1 MYLSYYN
8 LAEKPFR
15 IDTDPRFLWF
25 GEKHQEALA
34 VLKYGVLERNGFVVL
49 TGGIGTGKT
58 TLLNALLE
66 SLGDDVLVANINNPK
81 LDTLDFLKIV
91 AKSYDPTAA
100 IDNKADF
107 ILYFNRYLQ
116 QAHFDGRIV
125 LLVIDEA
132 HRLSQ
137 DLLEEIRLLSNAE
150 QAGKRLINIFF
161 IGQNELKQS
170 LQLSECRALR
180 QRVTLF
186 YDIQPLSESEM
197 VQYIGHRLRVAGSE
211 AQLFTSDAIHEI
223 YRFSR
228 GYPRLI
234 NVICDHSL
242 LTGYVQGLKT
252 ISPEVANECARE
264 IRFPGETG
272 SIIEKALLEKLKN
285 RRRATPRDP
294 MQEPLV
300 RRLIRALRVSWTRFS
315 AELSTGD
322 GVGKK
327 RVAKEAATAAASNEE
342 RPFEGRTTVPNAGEA
357 NPVGEETK
365 RPFSRVKRQTLFYG
379 GLVAGIGIVA
389 VALTLMVQATPAE
402 KTEVPPL
409 SSGTAVVQGQGVS
422 LSRSA
427 APLPSQPPAEKNGLR
442 SALAPGKGRSSGRP
456 LENRGLAAVDPVD
469 GTPAPV
475 SPKPAGQSPTAGE
488 RAAPSPVED
497 QKSQRLSSL
506 DLAKGA
512 LTQKNYPLALDL
524 LDATRNTDRLPEF
537 KLLYAQALTGQ
548 AGRILEKSP
557 LEAETILRKAVAL
570 DPKNVEAHFVLGKI
584 YTRSK
589 DYARAIEAYQKAVG
603 LDPDLADALFNL
615 GFIYASTGMYAD
627 AEKMFTRVVRTHPP
641 YLDKALFNL
650 AMVQQKLGKKEESR
664 TNLEKA
670 VAVKPDNQK
679 AQTFLKQFKADAEAG
694 N

>member
-8 LAEKPFR
+8 LAEKPFQ

-34 VLKYGVLERNGFVVL
+34 VLKYGVLDRNGFVVL

-81 LDTLDFLKIV
+81 LDTLDFFKIV
-91 AKSYDPTAA
+91 AKSYDPAA
-100 IDNKADF
+100 VIDGKADF
-107 ILYFNRYLQ
+107 ILFFNRFLKQ
-116 QAHFDGRIV
+116 VHFDGRIV

-170 LQLSECRALR
+170 LLLPECRALR

-186 YDIQPLSESEM
+186 YDIQPLSENEM

-223 YRFSR
+223 HRSSQ

-234 NVICDHSL
+234 NIICDHAL

-252 ISPEVANECARE
+252 ISPEVVNECTQE
-264 IRFPGETG
+264 IRFLGETG
-272 SIIEKALLEKLKN
+272 SIIEKALIDKLKN
-285 RRRATPRDP
+285 RRRATGRDP
-294 MQEPLV
+294 WRGPLV
-300 RRLIRALRVSWTRFS
+300 RRLIRAVTVSWTRFS
-315 AELSTGD
+315 AELSAGD
-322 GVGKK
+322 SVGKK

-342 RPFEGRTTVPNAGEA
+342 LSLKGEDTVPAADET

-365 RPFSRVKRQTLFYG
+365 RSFSRVKRQTLFYG

-402 KTEVPPL
+402 KTEVSTL
-409 SSGTAVVQGQGVS
+409 SSGAAVVQGQGVS

-427 APLPSQPPAEKNGLR
+427 EPVPSQPPAEKNGMR
-442 SALAPGKGRSSGRP
+442 TALAPKKGLSSGRP
-456 LENRGLAAVDPVD
+456 LEKRALATVDPVD
-469 GTPAPV
+469 ETPAPV

-488 RAAPSPVED
+488 RAAPSPGED
-497 QKSQRLSSL
+497 QKPQRFSSL

-512 LTQKNYPLALDL
+512 LAQKNYQLALEL
-524 LDATRNTDRLPEF
+524 LDATRNPDRLTEF
-537 KLLYAQALTGQ
+537 KPLYARALAGQ

-570 DPKNVEAHFVLGKI
+570 DAKNVEAHVILGKI

-615 GFIYASTGMYAD
+615 GFIYASTGMYEN
-627 AEKMFTRVVRTHPP
+627 AEKMFARVVRTHPP

-664 TNLEKA
+664 INLERAAA
-670 VAVKPDNQK
+670 VNPDNQK
-679 AQTFLKQFKADAEAG
+679 AQTFLKQFKADAKAG
-694 N
+694 R

>member
-8 LAEKPFR
+8 LAEKPFQ

-34 VLKYGVLERNGFVVL
+34 VLKYGVLDRNGFVVL

-91 AKSYDPTAA
+91 AKSYEPAA
-100 IDNKADF
+100 PINGKADF
-107 ILYFNRYLQ
+107 ILYFNRFLQ
-116 QAHFDGRIV
+116 RAHFDGRIV

-170 LQLSECRALR
+170 LLLPECRALR

-197 VQYIGHRLRVAGSE
+197 VQYMGHRLRVAGSE

-223 YRFSR
+223 YRFSL
-228 GYPRLI
+228 GFPRLI
-234 NVICDHSL
+234 NVICDHAL

-252 ISPEVANECARE
+252 ISPEVVNECGRE

-272 SIIEKALLEKLKN
+272 SILEKELIDNLKN
-285 RRRATPRDP
+285 RRRAAPRNP
-294 MQEPLV
+294 WRGPLV
-300 RRLIRALRVSWTRFS
+300 RRLIRAVTVSWTRFS
-315 AELSTGD
+315 AELSAGD

-327 RVAKEAATAAASNEE
+327 RVAKEAATAAVSNEKLS
-342 RPFEGRTTVPNAGEA
+342 FEGQATAPHADET
-357 NPVGEETK
+357 NPGGEETK
-365 RPFSRVKRQTLFYG
+365 RPFSRLKRQTLFYG

-402 KTEVPPL
+402 KTEAPTL
-409 SSGTAVVQGQGVS
+409 SSGTAGVQGQGVS

-427 APLPSQPPAEKNGLR
+427 APVPSQPPAEKIGMR
-442 SALAPGKGRSSGRP
+442 SAPALEKDRSSGRP
-456 LENRGLAAVDPVD
+456 PEKRALAAVDPVD
-469 GTPAPV
+469 GTPAPE
-475 SPKPAGQSPTAGE
+475 SSKPAGKSPTAGE
-488 RAAPSPVED
+488 RAAPSPAED
-497 QKSQRLSSL
+497 QITQRFSSL

-512 LTQKNYPLALDL
+512 LAQKNYQLALEL
-524 LDATRNTDRLPEF
+524 LDATRNPDRLTEF
-537 KLLYAQALTGQ
+537 KPLYARALAGQ
-548 AGRILEKSP
+548 AGRLLEKSP
-557 LEAETILRKAVAL
+557 LEAETMLRKAVAL
-570 DPKNVEAHFVLGKI
+570 DSKNVEAYFVLGKL

-589 DYARAIEAYQKAVG
+589 DYARAIVAYQKAVG

-615 GFIYASTGMYAD
+615 GFIYASTGMYED
-627 AEKMFTRVVRTHPP
+627 AEKMFARAVRTHPP

-679 AQTFLKQFKADAEAG
+679 AQTFLKQFKAAAEAG
-694 N
+694 R

>member
-34 VLKYGVLERNGFVVL
+34 VLKYGVLDRNGFVVL

-91 AKSYDPTAA
+91 AKSYEPTAT
-100 IDNKADF
+100 IDGKADF
-107 ILYFNRYLQ
+107 ILYFNRFLQ
-116 QAHFDGRIV
+116 QAHVDGRIV

-150 QAGKRLINIFF
+150 HAGKRLINIFF

-170 LQLSECRALR
+170 LLLPECRALR
-180 QRVTLF
+180 QRVTLY
-186 YDIQPLSESEM
+186 YDIQPLSETEM
-197 VQYIGHRLRVAGSE
+197 VQYIGHRLRVAGSQ

-223 YRFSR
+223 HRSSR

-234 NVICDHSL
+234 NIICDHAL
-242 LTGYVQGLKT
+242 LTGYVQGLNT
-252 ISPEVANECARE
+252 ISPEVVNECAQE

-272 SIIEKALLEKLKN
+272 SIFEKAWIDKLKN
-285 RRRATPRDP
+285 RRQTAAADLRRP
-294 MQEPLV
+294 PLV
-300 RRLIRALRVSWTRFS
+300 LRVIRAMTARWIRFTD
-315 AELSTGD
+315 ALSTEAII
-322 GVGKK
+322 GKTS
-327 RVAKEAATAAASNEE
+327 VAKEVATAAVSSEE
-342 RPFEGRTTVPNAGEA
+342 LSFKGDGTKPAADES

-365 RPFSRVKRQTLFYG
+365 RPFGRIKRQTLFYG
-379 GLVAGIGIVA
+379 GLGAGIGIVA
-389 VALTLMVQATPAE
+389 VALTLMVQATPAG
-402 KTEVPPL
+402 KTEVPTL
-409 SSGTAVVQGQGVS
+409 SSQTVVVRGQEVP

-427 APLPSQPPAEKNGLR
+427 APVPSQTAGEKNGQR
-442 SALAPGKGRSSGRP
+442 SAPAPEKSRSSDSPPEKRA
-456 LENRGLAAVDPVD
+456 LAAVDPV
-469 GTPAPV
+469 GGIPAPV

-488 RAAPSPVED
+488 RAGPSPVEN
-497 QKSQRLSSL
+497 QKTQRFSSL

-512 LTQKNYPLALDL
+512 LAQKNYQLALEL
-524 LDATRNTDRLPEF
+524 LDATRNPDRLTEF
-537 KLLYAQALTGQ
+537 KPLYARALAGQ
-548 AGRILEKSP
+548 AVRLLEKSP
-557 LEAETILRKAVAL
+557 LEAEKMLRKAVAL
-570 DPKNVEAHFVLGKI
+570 DSKNVEAYFLLGKL

-589 DYARAIEAYQKAVG
+589 DYARAIAAYQKAVG
-603 LDPDLADALFNL
+603 LDSELSDALFNL
-615 GFIYASTGMYAD
+615 GFIYASTGMYED
-627 AEKMFTRVVRTHPP
+627 AEKMFARAVRTHPP

-650 AMVQQKLGKKEESR
+650 AMVQQKLGKKEESL

-679 AQTFLKQFKADAEAG
+679 AQTFLKQFKAAAEAG
-694 N
+694 R

>member
-107 ILYFNRYLQ
+107 ILYFNRYLK

-252 ISPEVANECARE
+252 ISPEVVNECARE

-272 SIIEKALLEKLKN
+272 SIIEKALIDKLKN
-285 RRRATPRDP
+285 RHRAAPRD
-294 MQEPLV
+294 PLV
-300 RRLIRALRVSWTRFS
+300 RRLIRAVTVNWTRFS
-315 AELSTGD
+315 AELSAGD

-327 RVAKEAATAAASNEE
+327 RVAKEVTTAAASNEE
-342 RPFEGRTTVPNAGEA
+342 RPFEGQATVPYADET

-365 RPFSRVKRQTLFYG
+365 RPFSRGKRQALFYG

-402 KTEVPPL
+402 KTEAPTL

-427 APLPSQPPAEKNGLR
+427 APLPSQPPVDKSGLR
-442 SALAPGKGRSSGRP
+442 TASAPENGRPSGRAP
-456 LENRGLAAVDPVD
+456 ENRGLAAVDPVD

-475 SPKPAGQSPTAGE
+475 APKPAGQSPTAGE

-512 LTQKNYPLALDL
+512 LAQKNYPLALDL

-557 LEAETILRKAVAL
+557 FEAETILRKAVAL

-627 AEKMFTRVVRTHPP
+627 AEKMFARVVRTHPP

-694 N
+694 R

>member
-8 LAEKPFR
+8 LAEKPFQ

-34 VLKYGVLERNGFVVL
+34 VLKYGVLDRNGFVVL

-91 AKSYDPTAA
+91 AKSYEPAA
-100 IDNKADF
+100 PINGKADF
-107 ILYFNRYLQ
+107 ILYFNRFLQ
-116 QAHFDGRIV
+116 RAHFDGRIV

-170 LQLSECRALR
+170 LLLPECRALR

-197 VQYIGHRLRVAGSE
+197 VQYMGHRLRVAGSE

-223 YRFSR
+223 YRFSL
-228 GYPRLI
+228 GFPRLI
-234 NVICDHSL
+234 NILCDHAL

-252 ISPEVANECARE
+252 ISPEVVNECGRE

-272 SIIEKALLEKLKN
+272 SIIEKELIDNLKN
-285 RRRATPRDP
+285 RRRAAPRDP
-294 MQEPLV
+294 WRGPLV
-300 RRLIRALRVSWTRFS
+300 RRLIRAVTVSWTRFS
-315 AELSTGD
+315 AELSAGD
-322 GVGKK
+322 GFGKK
-327 RVAKEAATAAASNEE
+327 RVAKEAATAAVGNEE
-342 RPFEGRTTVPNAGEA
+342 LSFAGQATAPHADET
-357 NPVGEETK
+357 NPGGEETK
-365 RPFSRVKRQTLFYG
+365 RPFPRLKRQTLFYG

-389 VALTLMVQATPAE
+389 VALTLMVQATPAG
-402 KTEVPPL
+402 KTESPTL
-409 SSGTAVVQGQGVS
+409 SSGTAGVQGQGVS

-427 APLPSQPPAEKNGLR
+427 APVPSQPPAEEIGLH
-442 SALAPGKGRSSGRP
+442 SAPAPEKGRSSGRP
-456 LENRGLAAVDPVD
+456 PEKRALAAVEPVD
-469 GTPAPV
+469 GTPAPE
-475 SPKPAGQSPTAGE
+475 SPKPAGKSSTAGE
-488 RAAPSPVED
+488 RAAPSPAED
-497 QKSQRLSSL
+497 QKTQRFSSL

-512 LTQKNYPLALDL
+512 LAQKNYQLALEL
-524 LDATRNTDRLPEF
+524 LDATRNPDRLTEF
-537 KLLYAQALTGQ
+537 KPLYARALAGQ
-548 AGRILEKSP
+548 AGRLLEKSP
-557 LEAETILRKAVAL
+557 LEAETMLRKAVAL
-570 DPKNVEAHFVLGKI
+570 DSKNVESYFFLGKL

-589 DYARAIEAYQKAVG
+589 DYARAIVAYQKAVG

-615 GFIYASTGMYAD
+615 GFIYASTGMYED
-627 AEKMFTRVVRTHPP
+627 AEKMFARAVRTHPP

-679 AQTFLKQFKADAEAG
+679 AQTFLKQFKAAAEAG
-694 N
+694 R

>member
-8 LAEKPFR
+8 LAEKPFQ

-25 GEKHQEALA
+25 GEKHRDALA
-34 VLKYGVLERNGFVVL
+34 VLQYGVLDRNGFVVL

-81 LDTLDFLKIV
+81 LGTLDFLKIV
-91 AKSYDPTAA
+91 AKSYDPAA
-100 IDNKADF
+100 VIDNKAEF
-107 ILYFNRYLQ
+107 ILHFNRFLQ
-116 QAHFDGRIV
+116 QAHLAGRIV

-161 IGQNELKQS
+161 IGQNELKQ
-170 LQLSECRALR
+170 LLLLSDCRALR

-197 VQYIGHRLRVAGSE
+197 VQYIGHRLRVAGSH

-242 LTGYVQGLKT
+242 LTGYVEGLKT
-252 ISPEVANECARE
+252 ISPEVVNECAQE
-264 IRFPGETG
+264 IRFPGEIG
-272 SIIEKALLEKLKN
+272 SIFEKRWIEKLKD
-285 RRRATPRDP
+285 RRWAAGQDPRRWP
-294 MQEPLV
+294 MV
-300 RRLIRALRVSWTRFS
+300 RRIFRAMAARWIRFTTALSIDGIIGKTRVAEDVATDSVNNE
-315 AELSTGD
+315 ELSFKGD
-322 GVGKK
+322 GNAPAVD
-327 RVAKEAATAAASNEE
+327 ETN
-342 RPFEGRTTVPNAGEA
+342 PF
-357 NPVGEETK
+357 GEEKK
-365 RPFSRVKRQTLFYG
+365 RPFSRLKRQTLFYG
-379 GLVAGIGIVA
+379 SLGAGIGIVA
-389 VALTLMVQATPAE
+389 VALTLMVQAIPAE
-402 KTEVPPL
+402 KTEVPKL

-422 LSRSA
+422 LSRAA
-427 APLPSQPPAEKNGLR
+427 APVPSQPPAEDNRLH
-442 SALAPGKGRSSGRP
+442 SALAPEKGRSSGRP
-456 LENRGLAAVDPVD
+456 LENRGLAGVDPVD

-475 SPKPAGQSPTAGE
+475 PPKPAGQSPAAGK
-488 RAAPSPVED
+488 RAALSPVED
-497 QKSQRLSSL
+497 QKTPRFSSL

-512 LTQKNYPLALDL
+512 LAQKNYPLALEL

-548 AGRILEKSP
+548 AGRLLEKSP
-557 LEAETILRKAVAL
+557 LEAETILREAVAL
-570 DPKNVEAHFVLGKI
+570 DSKNVEAYVVLGKI

-589 DYARAIEAYQKAVG
+589 DYARAIEAYQRAVG

-615 GFIYASTGMYAD
+615 GFIYASTGMYED
-627 AEKMFTRVVRTHPP
+627 AEKMFARVVRTRPP

-670 VAVKPDNQK
+670 LAVKPDNQK
-679 AQTFLKQFKADAEAG
+679 AQTFLEKFKADAEAG
-694 N
+694 R